1 MDQQLID
8 KVIELVVSKLTEELK
23 SDQNSNSLSE
33 VELRDWQVNDLLKSS
48 ADGQISS
55 TKTYNLQSL
64 SVEELADWQSLNVY
78 YFSTDETKEFDKS
91 PLIKLR
97 KFN

>member
-8 KVIELVVSKLTEELK
+8 KVIELVVSKLTEEFK
-23 SDQNSNSLSE
+23 SGQNSSSLSE
-33 VELRDWQVNDLLKSS
+33 AELRDWQVNDLLKSS
-48 ADGQISS
+48 TDGQFSS
-55 TKTYNLQSL
+55 TKTSNLQSL
-64 SVEELADWQSLNVY
+64 SVEELDDWQSLNVY
-78 YFSTDETKEFDKS
+78 HFSSDETKEFDKS

>member
-23 SDQNSNSLSE
+23 SDQNSNSLSDA
-33 VELRDWQVNDLLKSS
+33 ELRDWQVNDLLKSS

-55 TKTYNLQSL
+55 MRTYKLQSL
-64 SVEELADWQSLNVY
+64 SVEELDDWQSLNVY
-78 YFSTDETKEFDKS
+78 HFSTDETKEFDKS
-91 PLIKLR
+91 HLIKLR